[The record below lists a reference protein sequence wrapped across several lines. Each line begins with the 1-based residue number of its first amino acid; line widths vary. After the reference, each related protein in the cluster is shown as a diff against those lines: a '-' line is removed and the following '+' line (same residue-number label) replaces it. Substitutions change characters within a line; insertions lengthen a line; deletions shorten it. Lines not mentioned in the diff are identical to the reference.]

1 MVWYLEITNSDYT
14 ALQWAALLLM
24 LLLPAGA
31 CGRTQI
37 VLKETCDVSC
47 LSLIGASKKKTKVN

>member
-24 LLLPAGA
+24 LLTSNCVA
-31 CGRTQI
+31 CWGVQQSTDSP
-37 VLKETCDVSC
+37 EGDV
-47 LSLIGASKKKTKVN
+47 